1 MQEVLVDT
9 SVLSHAV
16 RFRRSQEDRTVEWGG
31 APRTWSATVLEP
43 KPAEPGWLQE
53 QIDAL
58 PRIAVFAREGRL
70 QLFTSPEIDFELWEG
85 PPDGMRRTSLSLFQ
99 GVELHRAPAPFNYT
113 RVVASYLDRPADP
126 KIRRPSDAKARRQQ
140 FFASLS
146 HPRLNELRRALGAN
160 KSADAF
166 HILTAERAGL
176 NVFLTDDGRLLKTVA
191 RIKVQL
197 EVRVLSPVQLLDAVA
212 SAV

>member
-43 KPAEPGWLQE
+43 KPAEPGWLEE

-58 PRIAVFAREGRL
+58 PRIAAFAREGRL

-85 PPDGMRRTSLSLFQ
+85 PPDGMRRTPLSSFKASSSIALRPRSTRPALSLPTWTGPPIPPFPAERRQ
-99 GVELHRAPAPFNYT
+99 DPAPA
-113 RVVASYLDRPADP
+113 VLCDP
-126 KIRRPSDAKARRQQ
+126 
-140 FFASLS
+140 
-146 HPRLNELRRALGAN
+146 E
-160 KSADAF
+160 
-166 HILTAERAGL
+166 
-176 NVFLTDDGRLLKTVA
+176 
-191 RIKVQL
+191 
-197 EVRVLSPVQLLDAVA
+197 
-212 SAV
+212 

>member
-1 MQEVLVDT
+1 MKVLVDT

-16 RFRRSQEDRTVEWGG
+16 RLQRFQEARTVEWGG
-31 APRTWSATVLEP
+31 ATRKWFATVLEP

-53 QIDAL
+53 EIDAL
-58 PRIAVFAREGRL
+58 PRIAAFAREGRL

-126 KIRRPSDAKARRQQ
+126 KIRRPSDAKARRRR
-140 FFASLS
+140 FFAT
-146 HPRLNELRRALGAN
+146 LNEPGFSELRRALGA
-160 KSADAF
+160 KRAADAF

-176 NVFLTDDGRLLKTVA
+176 SVFLTDDDSLLKRVA
-191 RIKVQL
+191 RIKVDL
-197 EVRVLSPVQLLDAVA
+197 EVRVLAPTQLLDAVA